1 MIKLTKQE
9 EKILDLLVQGK
20 TNKEIAEEIFVS
32 VHTVK
37 LHLEKLFDKFSVKNR
52 VQLAIKYYLRGEGK

>member
-9 EKILDLLVQGK
+9 EKILNLLVQGK
-20 TNKEIAEEIFVS
+20 TNKEIAEEIFIS

-37 LHLEKLFDKFSVKNR
+37 LHLEK
-52 VQLAIKYYLRGEGK
+52 Q